1 MLSVLQIDG
10 EAMFI
15 GTVLHSLDHT
25 LMAWNLDD
33 PLMLRADNPEFR
45 AMVEIGMVVRAG
57 FVDDLPGLYFNK
69 RCNYPRPR
77 CKFECRYVLCALHLL
92 DFAFACLQTAPCGP
106 VLFRHGHVALHD
118 NRQSRAAPIF
128 QERLRSRGQ
137 NQQAV
142 RRQHGHLHRQVATFT
157 KQSSRT
163 FVH

>member
-69 RCNYPRPR
+69 RCNYP
-77 CKFECRYVLCALHLL
+77 
-92 DFAFACLQTAPCGP
+92 
-106 VLFRHGHVALHD
+106 
-118 NRQSRAAPIF
+118 
-128 QERLRSRGQ
+128 
-137 NQQAV
+137 
-142 RRQHGHLHRQVATFT
+142 
-157 KQSSRT
+157 
-163 FVH
+163 